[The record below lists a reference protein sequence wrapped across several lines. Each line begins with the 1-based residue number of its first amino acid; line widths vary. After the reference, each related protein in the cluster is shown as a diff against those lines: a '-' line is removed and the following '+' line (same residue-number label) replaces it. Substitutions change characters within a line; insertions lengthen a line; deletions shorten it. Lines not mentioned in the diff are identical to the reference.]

1 MDLDRNEVYG
11 KSGEFGDLF
20 RGSLVAAEKGHVG
33 AVKLLLERGATPNQ
47 VNKKRG
53 LFPLLQAAQNGHAD
67 VVRLLLER
75 GAPPNQANKKRG
87 LFPLMQAAKNGHVD
101 SVRLLL
107 RRGAAPNKV
116 YGRTGESPLAL
127 ALQYGHT
134 EVARLLIL
142 AGSDV
147 TPKMLAD
154 YRGNAAIVELLRKSK
169 NKPGSKPLKT

>member
-1 MDLDRNEVYG
+1 M
-11 KSGEFGDLF
+11 
-20 RGSLVAAEKGHVG
+20 
-33 AVKLLLERGATPNQ
+33 ERGINPDQ
-47 VNKKRG
+47 VNTNDG
-53 LFPLLQAAQNGHAD
+53 TFPLLLAAQ
-67 VVRLLLER
+67 
-75 GAPPNQANKKRG
+75 K
-87 LFPLMQAAKNGHVD
+87 GHVD

-107 RRGAAPNKV
+107 RKGATPNKV

-142 AGSDV
+142 AGSVV

-169 NKPGSKPLKT
+169 SKPGSKPPKT